1 MPFDATATTVV
12 LPPSSDER
20 WSVRRNATPGPRI
33 GWSPSAT
40 ACRLLRPPRRAIP
53 LVQALQRR
61 RQTLR
66 RRQFSDKCEPM
77 TVISKQRSPQSQR
90 LLARL
95 HDALPR
101 YAQRP
106 TQNPAYVLAK
116 YNDEHGN
123 PAIVRVAERA
133 YRSSLVDGA
142 KERKEMAASR

>member
-1 MPFDATATTVV
+1 
-12 LPPSSDER
+12 
-20 WSVRRNATPGPRI
+20 
-33 GWSPSAT
+33 
-40 ACRLLRPPRRAIP
+40 
-53 LVQALQRR
+53 
-61 RQTLR
+61 
-66 RRQFSDKCEPM
+66 M